1 MKAIIYGS
9 LGACLLL
16 ASPAAAEQ
24 PELWEQLATGIMA
37 PAETAPAEVAP
48 AEMAPATEGAMMA
61 TEDTAAEGGV
71 IAPAEAAPS
80 FYAEEPQKVEPAA
93 GGYNWSGFYIGAF
106 ASYDFAEADMRRPA
120 PSSPEIDGATGGVRL
135 GYDYSPNNDM
145 LFGIELE
152 GSWGAMD
159 TSFQEINGQYAA
171 RLRLGKVFLQDNMVY
186 LTGGASVID
195 FDSTVPGTGATL
207 VDEFIWGAQGGLGYE
222 RVLAEHLTWRFEYL
236 YSNYADESSSTV
248 AGGSADVDGHSVR
261 GGFSLKY

>member
-9 LGACLLL
+9 LSACLLL

-24 PELWEQLATGIMA
+24 PALWEQLATGITA
-37 PAETAPAEVAP
+37 PAETFAAPVSAEAP
-48 AEMAPATEGAMMA
+48 EGA
-61 TEDTAAEGGV
+61 V

-80 FYAEEPQKVEPAA
+80 FYDEPEYTPPQQVEPAA
-93 GGYNWSGFYIGAF
+93 GGYNWTGFYIGAF
-106 ASYDFAEADMRRPA
+106 ASYEYAEADMRRPA
-120 PSSPEIDGATGGVRL
+120 PASPEMDGFTGGVRL

-145 LFGIELE
+145 LFGLELE
-152 GSWGAMD
+152 GSWGSLD
-159 TSFQEINGQYAA
+159 SRFQEVNGQYAA
-171 RLRLGKVFLQDNMVY
+171 RARLGKIFLQDNMVY

-207 VDEFIWGAQGGLGYE
+207 VDEFIWGAQGGIGYE

-248 AGGSADVDGHSVR
+248 AGGSADVDGHSAR